1 MIDSHSKIELSKIR
15 KISGIDSLTARE
27 RWVLFAGLAFTLCF
41 LAFQL
46 VVAPFFEA
54 RATLQ
59 QAVERKKQEL
69 VKIKELQQEYR
80 TLRKAEGDVKARIAE
95 REPGFAL
102 FTFIDRQA
110 EKARVKKQISYI
122 KPSTSTGAT
131 GEALPETSVELK
143 LQQITLEALVNFLL
157 LVESEKD
164 VVFIR
169 RISIQENG
177 NGQGYLDA
185 ILQIVTFEKQP

>member
-1 MIDSHSKIELSKIR
+1 MADFFDKDFLKKLRDRLGMEN
-15 KISGIDSLTARE
+15 LTTRE
-27 RWVLFAGLAFTLCF
+27 VWVLSCGLIFSLCF
-41 LAFQL
+41 VVFLL
-46 VVAPFFEA
+46 VVVPFFEA
-54 RATLQ
+54 RSNLALSIEQ
-59 QAVERKKQEL
+59 KKQEL
-69 VKIKELQQEYR
+69 LRVKELQQEYR
-80 TLRKAEGDVKARIAE
+80 ALKKAEGDVQARIAV

-110 EKARVKKQISYI
+110 EKAKVKKQINYI
-122 KPSTSTGAT
+122 KPSTGTA
-131 GEALPETSVELK
+131 EQALHETSVEMK

-177 NGQGYLDA
+177 NGQGYLDS
-185 ILQIVTFEKQP
+185 ILQLVTFEKKV